1 MADNIKVKIRGKEFS
16 LKGENENA
24 IHFAA
29 DKVDNEIKTLEK
41 SHLTQSMET
50 VAILAALNIA
60 EEQYNNEKQ
69 FKIDENYLASE
80 LDKMADNL
88 AEIALTK

>member
-1 MADNIKVKIRGKEFS
+1 MADNIKVKIRGKEYS
-16 LKGENENA
+16 LKGENEKA

-29 DKVDNEIKTLEK
+29 EKVDNEIKSLEK

-60 EEQYNNEKQ
+60 EEQYNDEKQ

-88 AEIALTK
+88 AEIALAK